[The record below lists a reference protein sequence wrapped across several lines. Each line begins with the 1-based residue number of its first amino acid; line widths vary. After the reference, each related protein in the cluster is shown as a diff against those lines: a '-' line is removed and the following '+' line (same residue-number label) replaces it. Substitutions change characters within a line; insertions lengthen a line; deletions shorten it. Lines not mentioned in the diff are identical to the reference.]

1 MNVRTPRWL
10 LPAVAGLILLVTA
23 IAALSVGS
31 RHDTSS
37 GAGQS
42 PSITPMPTYAQPPS
56 GRAGFGLPT
65 TDAFGSRLDTPIN
78 PAGIAL
84 AQDPSGRPDPAL
96 GPQYFTARPAGIL
109 WQRGWNTAALPF
121 SSSDGPIR
129 VVDGIASGFADTPQ
143 GAGLAAWDAFAR
155 ALAAPEGVWQR
166 VVTQRFSGGGG
177 ALLDRFAHSRTDNPD
192 TGRNVV
198 VPAGFR
204 IHPDYRPDFA
214 VVDVAVRT
222 PEQISY
228 GTWPMV
234 WVDGDWRV
242 RVDDIDTLWAPATP
256 VTSLADF
263 GVWQ

>member
-1 MNVRTPRWL
+1 MKARTPRWL
-10 LPAVAGLILLVTA
+10 LPAVAALILLVTA
-23 IAALSVGS
+23 ITALSVES
-31 RHDTSS
+31 RHDSS
-37 GAGQS
+37 HGGGQ
-42 PSITPMPTYAQPPS
+42 PTGTTPPTYVPAPG

-65 TDAFGSRLDTPIN
+65 LDAFGTRLDTPID

-84 AQDPSGRPDPAL
+84 AQDPSTRPNPAL
-96 GPQYFTARPAGIL
+96 GPQYLTAAPAGIM

-121 SSSDGPIR
+121 SASDGPIR

-143 GAGLAAWDAFAR
+143 GAALAAWDAFAR

-166 VVTQRFSGGGG
+166 VVAQRFTGGGQP
-177 ALLDRFAHSRTDNPD
+177 LLDRFAHSRADNPNV
-192 TGRNVV
+192 GRNVV

-204 IHPDYRPDFA
+204 IHPDYHPDFA
-214 VVDVAVRT
+214 AVDVAVRT

-228 GTWPMV
+228 GTWAMV

-242 RVDDIDTLWAPATP
+242 RVDDIDALWAPATP
-256 VTSLADF
+256 VASLADF